1 MFIRSFAH
9 ILLLTGI
16 AACGEQKPDV
26 SFEDPVAR
34 EQELA
39 KNDVWHAAKLRG
51 VAFRAIGQEPGWL
64 LEITNGEEILLV
76 TDYGKSRN
84 VYPYVEPQEDKAS
97 RKTIFP
103 VDDNISVLIE
113 GKSCTDVMSGE
124 SFEVTVTV
132 TLGER
137 TLQGCGRA
145 LF

>member
-1 MFIRSFAH
+1 MSRISAL
-9 ILLLTGI
+9 LLLTAI
-16 AACGEQKPDV
+16 SACGAQEQA
-26 SFEDPVAR
+26 SEDPIVR

-39 KNDVWHAAKLRG
+39 KNNVWHAAKLRG

-76 TDYGKSRN
+76 TDYGQNRN
-84 VYPYVEPQEDKAS
+84 AYPYVEPQEDKAA
-97 RKTIFP
+97 RKTVFP
-103 VDDNISVLIE
+103 VDDTTRVLIE
-113 GKSCTDVMSGE
+113 GKPCTDSMSGE

-132 TLGER
+132 TLGEK